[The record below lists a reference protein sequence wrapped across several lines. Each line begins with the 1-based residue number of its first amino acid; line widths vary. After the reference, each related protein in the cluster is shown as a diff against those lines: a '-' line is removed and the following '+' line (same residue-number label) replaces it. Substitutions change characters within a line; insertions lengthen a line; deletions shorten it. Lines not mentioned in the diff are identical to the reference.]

1 MDDIRLLGRVLLAGY
16 MCVGA
21 FNNSTGFTPTVEM
34 LRGIGMPAP
43 KLIMSIVIP
52 FEILGAIALFTP
64 IAPYAAIL
72 LAIFCVVAPTV
83 AHPFWTMPPSFE
95 RFLHMN
101 LFFANIAVAGGMLSL
116 V

>member
-1 MDDIRLLGRVLLAGY
+1 MDEIRLLGRVLLAAY
-16 MCVGA
+16 MCIGA
-21 FNNSTGFTPTVEM
+21 FNNSTGFTPTVDM
-34 LRGIGMPAP
+34 LRKIGMPAP
-43 KLIMSIVIP
+43 KVIMPVVIV
-52 FEILGAIALFTP
+52 FEVAGAIALFTP
-64 IAPYAAIL
+64 VASYAAIL

-83 AHPFWTMPPSFE
+83 AHPFWSFPPSFE